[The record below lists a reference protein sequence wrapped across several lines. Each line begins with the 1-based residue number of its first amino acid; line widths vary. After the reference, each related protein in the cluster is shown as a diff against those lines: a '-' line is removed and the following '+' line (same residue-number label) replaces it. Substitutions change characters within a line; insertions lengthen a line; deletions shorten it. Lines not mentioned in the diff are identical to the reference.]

1 MTGGLGRRPALIAT
15 LTGPAGHVYSI
26 AFSPDG
32 RVLAAASNDGIVH
45 LWDTS
50 PVAALAGICADAGQ
64 QLTREEWA
72 TYVPGLT
79 YRAPC

>member
-1 MTGGLGRRPALIAT
+1 M
-15 LTGPAGHVYSI
+15 YSI

-32 RVLAAASNDGIVH
+32 RVLAAASNDGTVH
-45 LWDTS
+45 LWDAS
-50 PVAALAGICADAGQ
+50 PAAALAGICADAGQ
-64 QLTREEWA
+64 QLTRGEWA